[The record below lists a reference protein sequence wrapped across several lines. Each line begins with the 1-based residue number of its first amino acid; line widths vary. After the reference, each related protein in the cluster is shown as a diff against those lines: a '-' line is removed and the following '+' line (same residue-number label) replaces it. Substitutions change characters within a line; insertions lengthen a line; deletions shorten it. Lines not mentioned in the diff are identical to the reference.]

1 MHRNYYSAVE
11 EASLSDVFFNYF
23 ELSTAAEVWFGSG
36 VGVGASG
43 YFLKG
48 C

>member
-1 MHRNYYSAVE
+1 MHRNYYFAVK
-11 EASLSDVFFNYF
+11 EASLLYVFFNYF
-23 ELSTAAEVWFGSG
+23 EQSTSAEVWFGSG

>member
-11 EASLSDVFFNYF
+11 KASLLDIIFNYF
-23 ELSTAAEVWFGSG
+23 ELSPSAEVMFGSG